1 MDRNSLCAERPA
13 DTLGCREQRLNGG
26 RFHGCVGRRAAFFE
40 WRPSHSDPFP
50 GLQRPEGRGTCE
62 PRARTG
68 RLVRDPLWV
77 SPLVSRLH
85 FPQGCACS
93 RGASPL
99 AIVIASLPALPGLSK
114 PLLASEAGAASGLGA
129 AAGPPLLEG
138 WSARSASTL
147 VPGSWLGHHSQ
158 HGASRQNCCS
168 RVGQIST

>member
-1 MDRNSLCAERPA
+1 MVVVSMAVWVEGLLSLSGDLHTRI
-13 DTLGCREQRLNGG
+13 
-26 RFHGCVGRRAAFFE
+26 
-40 WRPSHSDPFP
+40 PSPVSS
-50 GLQRPEGRGTCE
+50 G
-62 PRARTG
+62 PRAEAPAAASHTG

-168 RVGQIST
+168 RVGQRST